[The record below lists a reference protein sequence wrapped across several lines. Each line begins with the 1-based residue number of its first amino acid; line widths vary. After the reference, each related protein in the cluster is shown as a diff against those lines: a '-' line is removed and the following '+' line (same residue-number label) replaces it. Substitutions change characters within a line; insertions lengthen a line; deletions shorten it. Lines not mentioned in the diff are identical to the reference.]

1 MEQEWVAYS
10 FNYLLVV
17 SNKLLQDDQRK
28 KIDELNT
35 LFMNAVSN
43 LKINENM
50 CLINQIVFWTQLK
63 KLFAD
68 INSIQ

>member
-17 SNKLLQDDQRK
+17 SNELLQDDQRK

>member
-10 FNYLLVV
+10 FSYLLVV
-17 SNKLLQDDQRK
+17 SNELLQDDQRK